1 MFDNLL
7 ILLVVLSFGFPAL
20 PWLFGARWGA
30 KGIWLGPALSL
41 VLLLGG
47 FPILFGTACIAT
59 NCGQGA
65 IAIFMLAPI
74 WIVSALL
81 TVGSAMIIL
90 HRSKSQRQ

>member
-1 MFDNLL
+1 MFDNLM
-7 ILLVVLSFGFPAL
+7 IALVVLSFGFPVL

-30 KGIWLGPALSL
+30 KGIWLSTGFSL
-41 VLLLGG
+41 VLLLCG
-47 FPILFGTACIAT
+47 FPILFETACIAS

-81 TVGSAMIIL
+81 TVGSAMVK
-90 HRSKSQRQ
+90 HSRCKSQHS

>member
-1 MFDNLL
+1 MFDHLM
-7 ILLVVLSFGFPAL
+7 IALVVLSFGFPAL

-30 KGIWLGPALSL
+30 KGIWLSTALSL
-41 VLLLGG
+41 LLLLGG
-47 FPILFGTACIAT
+47 FPYLFGAACLAT

-81 TVGSAMIIL
+81 TVGSAMIVWS
-90 HRSKSQRQ
+90 RCKSQRQ